1 MCYLV
6 GTKEHMNFAQ
16 SLYLECWVCGLV
28 CIVYLVCIYRKTHS
42 FVDIRLTAVGALFYL
57 YALPGIVASFSN
69 AFADAILPIQLESEY
84 QTLLLVSIPLAFAA
98 FFIGVSAK
106 LPFGREYPTSLSNDP
121 YGYEDKELP
130 QLLFSGSFLIAAL
143 YGIEHQLMSA
153 GGLFAVV
160 NEGQASYLLARSET
174 GYIPYGVLGSLVTI
188 AVLALVVLIL
198 RHVGLGPFRFM
209 LAAAVFCI
217 GIVAVGLLTVRH
229 YIAMMVLGVCAHV
242 YNRNPALSRK
252 LIPLMLIGFIG
263 ASIVLEAVRTQGGVP
278 DAAEISARFQGDSA
292 YLEWTSHIIRESE
305 RNGFLYGT
313 HLIDV
318 PTFLVPRSL
327 WPDKPITSTMN
338 RRFWPELADIG
349 AEKLPGIVGEG
360 YATAGLLGVACFAF
374 VLGFAVRK
382 ANDWVQ
388 RSWGNELKYVLLTA
402 TLAGWAYSS
411 VRVGLFGKQFLTFAI
426 MLGQTALL
434 VRCGQ
439 SRRPAGASSKGART
453 LGAATTPENA

>member
-1 MCYLV
+1 M

-16 SLYLECWVCGLV
+16 SLYLEGWVCGLA
-28 CIVYLVCIYRKTHS
+28 CLVYLVRIYRKTRS
-42 FVDIRLTAVGALFYL
+42 FVDIRLAAVGALFYL
-57 YALPGIVASFSN
+57 YALPGILASFSN

-84 QTLLLVSIPLAFAA
+84 QILLLVSIPLAFAA
-98 FFIGVSAK
+98 FFIGVSSK
-106 LPFGREYPTSLSNDP
+106 LRFRQRYPSSPSNDP
-121 YGYEDKELP
+121 YGYEDRELP

-143 YGIEHQLMSA
+143 YGIEQQLMSA
-153 GGLFAVV
+153 GGLFAIV

-198 RHVGLGPFRFM
+198 RHVGLGLFRFM
-209 LAAAVFCI
+209 LAAAVFTI
-217 GIVAVGLLTVRH
+217 GIAAVGLLTVRH

-242 YNRNPALSRK
+242 YYRNPALSRK

-263 ASIVLEAVRTQGGVP
+263 GAIVLEAVRTQGGVP
-278 DAAEISARFQGDSA
+278 DAAEINARFLGESA
-292 YLEWTSHIIRESE
+292 YLEWTAHIIRESE
-305 RNGFLYGT
+305 RKGFLYGT

-318 PTFLVPRSL
+318 PMFLVPRSL
-327 WPDKPITSTMN
+327 WPEKPVTSTMN

-360 YATAGLLGVACFAF
+360 YATAGLLGVFCFAF
-374 VLGFAVRK
+374 VLGIAVRK

-388 RSWGNELKYVLLTA
+388 STCGNELKYVLLTA
-402 TLAGWAYSS
+402 TLTGWAYSS

-434 VRCGQ
+434 LRCGQ
-439 SRRPAGASSKGART
+439 SSEPAGVSSTGAST
-453 LGAATTPENA
+453 FGAATNPENA